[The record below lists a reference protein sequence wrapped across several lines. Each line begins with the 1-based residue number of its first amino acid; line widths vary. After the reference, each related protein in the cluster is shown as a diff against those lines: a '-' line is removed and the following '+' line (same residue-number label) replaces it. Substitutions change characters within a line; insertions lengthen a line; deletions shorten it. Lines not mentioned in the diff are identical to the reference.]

1 MATLVLMDLKL
12 TKTNNMSV
20 HDFKWQVKHPLTDE
34 IERIPLTRYQNIPD
48 IDDTEKYNWVQVGTD
63 KYGRSMY
70 CTKTKIRR
78 SQTMGEFYQGGVV
91 D

>member
-1 MATLVLMDLKL
+1 
-12 TKTNNMSV
+12 MSV

-34 IERIPLTRYQNIPD
+34 IRKIPLTNYEDIPD
-48 IDDTEKYNWVQVGTD
+48 INDAEKYNWVQVGTD
-63 KYGRSMY
+63 KYCRSMY

-78 SQTMGEFYQGGVV
+78 SLTMGEFYQGGVV

>member
-1 MATLVLMDLKL
+1 
-12 TKTNNMSV
+12 MSV
-20 HDFKWQVKHPLTDE
+20 HKFKWQVKHPLTEE
-34 IERIPLTRYQNIPD
+34 IKKIPLTNYEDIPD

-78 SQTMGEFYQGGVV
+78 SQTMGEFYQGGIV

>member
-1 MATLVLMDLKL
+1 
-12 TKTNNMSV
+12 MSV
-20 HDFKWQVKHPLTDE
+20 HEFKWQVKHPLTEE
-34 IERIPLTRYQNIPD
+34 IKKIPLTNYENIPD

-63 KYGRSMY
+63 KYDRSMY

-78 SQTMGEFYQGGVV
+78 SQTMGEFYGRGIV

>member
-1 MATLVLMDLKL
+1 
-12 TKTNNMSV
+12 MSV
-20 HDFKWQVKHPLTDE
+20 HDFKWQAKHPSTDE
-34 IERIPLTRYQNIPD
+34 INKIPITKYQD
-48 IDDTEKYNWVQVGTD
+48 ISDIGDTEKYNWVQVGED

-78 SQTMGEFYQGGVV
+78 SQTMGEFYQGGIV

>member
-1 MATLVLMDLKL
+1 
-12 TKTNNMSV
+12 MSV
-20 HDFKWQVKHPLTDE
+20 HDFKWQTKQPLTE
-34 IERIPLTRYQNIPD
+34 KIKKLSIVRYEDIPD

-78 SQTMGEFYQGGVV
+78 SQTMGEFYQGGIV

>member
-1 MATLVLMDLKL
+1 
-12 TKTNNMSV
+12 MSV
-20 HDFKWQVKHPLTDE
+20 HNFKWQTKHPLTEE
-34 IERIPLTRYQNIPD
+34 IKKISLTKYQDIPD
-48 IDDTEKYNWVQVGTD
+48 INDTEKYNWVQVGTE

-78 SQTMGEFYQGGVV
+78 SQTMGEFYQGGIV

>member
-1 MATLVLMDLKL
+1 
-12 TKTNNMSV
+12 MSV
-20 HDFKWQVKHPLTDE
+20 YSFKGQVKHPTTDE
-34 IERIPLTRYQNIPD
+34 IKEIPLTRYQD
-48 IDDTEKYNWVQVGTD
+48 ILDINDTEKYNWVMVGEG

-78 SQTMGEFYQGGVV
+78 SKTMGEFYQGGIV

>member
-1 MATLVLMDLKL
+1 
-12 TKTNNMSV
+12 MSV
-20 HDFKWQVKHPLTDE
+20 HNFKWQTKHPLTEE
-34 IERIPLTRYQNIPD
+34 IKKIPLTEYQDIPD
-48 IDDTEKYNWVQVGTD
+48 INNAKKHNWVQVGTD

-78 SQTMGEFYQGGVV
+78 TQTMGEFYQGGIV

>member
-1 MATLVLMDLKL
+1 MA
-12 TKTNNMSV
+12 SV
-20 HDFKWQVKHPLTDE
+20 YDFKDQKKHPLTEE
-34 IERIPLTRYQNIPD
+34 IKNIPLTNYEDVED
-48 IDDTEKYNWVQVGTD
+48 INNTEKYDWVQVGTD

-78 SQTMGEFYQGGVV
+78 TQTMGEFYGNGIV

>member
-1 MATLVLMDLKL
+1 
-12 TKTNNMSV
+12 MSV
-20 HDFKWQVKHPLTDE
+20 HDFKGQVKHPLTDKIKE
-34 IERIPLTRYQNIPD
+34 IPLTKWEDIPD
-48 IDDTEKYNWVQVGTD
+48 INDTEKYNWVQVGTD

>member
-1 MATLVLMDLKL
+1 MKG
-12 TKTNNMSV
+12 K
-20 HDFKWQVKHPLTDE
+20 LTDE
-34 IERIPLTRYQNIPD
+34 IKKIPLTKYEDIPD
-48 IDDTEKYNWVQVGTD
+48 IDDIEKYNWVQVGTD

-78 SQTMGEFYQGGVV
+78 SQTMGEFYQGGIV

>member
-1 MATLVLMDLKL
+1 MPRCKVCK
-12 TKTNNMSV
+12 K
-20 HDFKWQVKHPLTDE
+20 
-34 IERIPLTRYQNIPD
+34 Y
-48 IDDTEKYNWVQVGTD
+48 TEKYNWVQVGTE

-70 CTKTKIRR
+70 CTKTNIRR

>member
-1 MATLVLMDLKL
+1 MNV
-12 TKTNNMSV
+12 N
-20 HDFKWQVKHPLTDE
+20 DFKWQTKHPLTEE
-34 IERIPLTRYQNIPD
+34 IKKIPLTEYQDIPD
-48 IDDTEKYNWVQVGTD
+48 INNAKKHNWVQVGTD

-78 SQTMGEFYQGGVV
+78 TQTMGEFYQGGIV

>member
-1 MATLVLMDLKL
+1 
-12 TKTNNMSV
+12 MSV
-20 HDFKWQVKHPLTDE
+20 HNFKWQTKHPLTEE
-34 IERIPLTRYQNIPD
+34 IKKLPTIDYQDIPD
-48 IDDTEKYNWVQVGTD
+48 INDTEKYNWVQVGTD

-78 SQTMGEFYQGGVV
+78 TQTMGEFYQGGIV